1 MAGNFLLR
9 GLRKTRDL
17 LTTDLGDLVKG
28 NRTFDEAL
36 ITELEDRM
44 IMADVGIDTTD
55 VIITELKKRIK
66 FGEEISEENLFSHLK
81 LVLIDRLNIE
91 TATEN
96 EDIKPKML
104 LVIGVNGAGKTT
116 TIGKL
121 AKQFQ
126 QDGLNV
132 MLAAGDTFRAA
143 AVEQLQIWGERN
155 GVTVMA
161 QGQDTDP
168 GAVVF
173 DALQSAKSKDIDI
186 LIADTAGR
194 LHTQGGLMD
203 ELSKIVRV
211 AQKIDPT
218 APHETLLVLD
228 SSIGQNAL
236 EQARQFNQT
245 TPITGIVLT
254 KLDGTAKG
262 GIAFAITEQLNIPI
276 KYIGVGEGIDDLR
289 KFNAE
294 EFVEA
299 LIDS

>member
-1 MAGNFLLR
+1 
-9 GLRKTRDL
+9 
-17 LTTDLGDLVKG
+17 LG
-28 NRTFDEAL
+28 
-36 ITELEDRM
+36 
-44 IMADVGIDTTD
+44 
-55 VIITELKKRIK
+55 
-66 FGEEISEENLFSHLK
+66 
-81 LVLIDRLNIE
+81 
-91 TATEN
+91 
-96 EDIKPKML
+96 
-104 LVIGVNGAGKTT
+104 
-116 TIGKL
+116 
-121 AKQFQ
+121 
-126 QDGLNV
+126 
-132 MLAAGDTFRAA
+132 AA

>member
-104 LVIGVNGAGKTT
+104 LVIGC
-116 TIGKL
+116 
-121 AKQFQ
+121 
-126 QDGLNV
+126 
-132 MLAAGDTFRAA
+132 
-143 AVEQLQIWGERN
+143 
-155 GVTVMA
+155 
-161 QGQDTDP
+161 
-168 GAVVF
+168 
-173 DALQSAKSKDIDI
+173 
-186 LIADTAGR
+186 
-194 LHTQGGLMD
+194 
-203 ELSKIVRV
+203 
-211 AQKIDPT
+211 
-218 APHETLLVLD
+218 
-228 SSIGQNAL
+228 SSC
-236 EQARQFNQT
+236 
-245 TPITGIVLT
+245 
-254 KLDGTAKG
+254 
-262 GIAFAITEQLNIPI
+262 
-276 KYIGVGEGIDDLR
+276 
-289 KFNAE
+289 
-294 EFVEA
+294 
-299 LIDS
+299 